1 MVIYHPLFETFG
13 KATNK
18 YSKFVVNERRSET
31 TTTTTNIYAIRD
43 TLTDAKK
50 SVKQLKNWV

>member
-50 SVKQLKNWV
+50 SVKQLKN